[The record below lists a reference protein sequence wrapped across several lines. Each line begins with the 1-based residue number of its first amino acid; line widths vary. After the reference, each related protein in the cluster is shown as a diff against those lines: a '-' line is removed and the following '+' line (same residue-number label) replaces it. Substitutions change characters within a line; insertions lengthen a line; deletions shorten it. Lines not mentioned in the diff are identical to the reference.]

1 MKREEKIFF
10 NINKQG
16 FGIEIGPGY
25 NPIAP
30 KKDGYKVHT
39 IDHMSKAQL
48 VEKYKKNL
56 AEKIINEDVDIDINF
71 AGKFIGDIDRIYF
84 NSKSE
89 ILYHPPKITEVLFN
103 NKGEEIKKQDP
114 KEIISNE

>member
-10 NINKQG
+10 NINKRG
-16 FGIEIGPGY
+16 LGIEIGPGY

-48 VEKYKKNL
+48 VEKYKN
-56 AEKIINEDVDIDINF
+56 ENVNIENIEDVDFIWDG
-71 AGKFIGDIDRIYF
+71 ASYADLTGK
-84 NSKSE
+84 SKF
-89 ILYHPPKITEVLFN
+89 Y
-103 NKGEEIKKQDP
+103 DW
-114 KEIISNE
+114 IIASHVIESIHQI